1 MKTYSIKNWNV
12 HFETHETRKLKLL
25 QWVPIPNKHDGK
37 GFKRIMRMKDGP
49 MIYAAWILL
58 VQVASKCKSRGTL
71 SDYDGP
77 LTPED
82 LELKTEMPS
91 KYFTAAFTP
100 LCDVGWLE
108 VEKTAESPVS
118 TAESPVS
125 TAESP
130 VSTAESGN
138 EGRKEGME
146 GNRRNGRNGREGS
159 SPDFLGIVQNMNFG
173 ILATDEFKVF
183 FQKWILLRAKGKKV
197 KTGWTE
203 FFQGQ
208 VDMMNRWGYATAI
221 NSISL
226 AVTNQ
231 WDGIHEKPLPKT
243 FNQQRPASGNF

>member
-71 SDYDGP
+71 SDHDGP

-118 TAESPVS
+118 TAES
-125 TAESP
+125 
-130 VSTAESGN
+130 GN

-146 GNRRNGRNGREGS
+146 GNRRNGREGS

-208 VDMMNRWGYATAI
+208 VDMMNRWGYATAL

-231 WDGIHEKPLPKT
+231 WEGIHEKPLPKT

>member
-1 MKTYSIKNWNV
+1 
-12 HFETHETRKLKLL
+12 
-25 QWVPIPNKHDGK
+25 
-37 GFKRIMRMKDGP
+37 
-49 MIYAAWILL
+49 
-58 VQVASKCKSRGTL
+58 
-71 SDYDGP
+71 
-77 LTPED
+77 
-82 LELKTEMPS
+82 
-91 KYFTAAFTP
+91 
-100 LCDVGWLE
+100 
-108 VEKTAESPVS
+108 
-118 TAESPVS
+118 
-125 TAESP
+125 
-130 VSTAESGN
+130 
-138 EGRKEGME
+138 ME